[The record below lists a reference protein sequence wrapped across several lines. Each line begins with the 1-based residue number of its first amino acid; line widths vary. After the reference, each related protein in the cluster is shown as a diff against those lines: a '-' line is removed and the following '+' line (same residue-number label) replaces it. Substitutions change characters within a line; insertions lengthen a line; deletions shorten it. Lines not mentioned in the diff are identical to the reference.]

1 MKNNKIIK
9 YYQEVDDVIFNI
21 ESINNKNI
29 YFSNNNLKHYFLS
42 KLLETSDIFN
52 IINCN
57 SGIER
62 FYIDYQ
68 AEGIK
73 VFDNLNL
80 CKDPD
85 ILKIVKNTKGIFI
98 W

>member
-1 MKNNKIIK
+1 MKIYND
-9 YYQEVDDVIFNI
+9 Y
-21 ESINNKNI
+21 ESIDNLLLSIDNEYIDINI
-29 YFSNNNLKHYFLS
+29 SFDNNNLKYYFLS
-42 KLLETSDIFN
+42 KLEDLNNIFN

-68 AEGIK
+68 LDGIK

-80 CKDPD
+80 CKDSD
-85 ILKIVKNTKGIFI
+85 ILKIVKNTKGIII

>member
-1 MKNNKIIK
+1 MENIKNIKDYQDIDKFLLKI
-9 YYQEVDDVIFNI
+9 D
-21 ESINNKNI
+21 SNKNVNLK
-29 YFSNNNLKHYFLS
+29 FLSNNLKHYFFSRLQES
-42 KLLETSDIFN
+42 NDIYN

-68 AEGIK
+68 LEGIK
-73 VFDNLNL
+73 IFDNLNL
-80 CKDPD
+80 CKDFD
-85 ILKIVKNTKGIFI
+85 ILKIVKNTKGISI

>member
-1 MKNNKIIK
+1 MKI
-9 YYQEVDDVIFNI
+9 YSDY
-21 ESINNKNI
+21 ESIDNLLLSVDNECIDINI
-29 YFSNNNLKHYFLS
+29 SFDSNNLKYYFLS
-42 KLLETSDIFN
+42 KLEDLNNTFN

-68 AEGIK
+68 LDGIK

-80 CKDPD
+80 CKDSD
-85 ILKIVKNTKGIFI
+85 ILKIVKNTKGIII

>member
-1 MKNNKIIK
+1 MKIYND
-9 YYQEVDDVIFNI
+9 Y
-21 ESINNKNI
+21 ESIDNLLLSIDNEYIDINI
-29 YFSNNNLKHYFLS
+29 SFNSNNLKYYFLS
-42 KLLETSDIFN
+42 KLEDLNNTFN

-68 AEGIK
+68 LDGIK

-80 CKDPD
+80 CKDSD
-85 ILKIVKNTKGIFI
+85 ILKIVKNTKGIII

>member
-1 MKNNKIIK
+1 MKIYSDYESIDNLLL
-9 YYQEVDDVIFNI
+9 
-21 ESINNKNI
+21 SINNECIDINI
-29 YFSNNNLKHYFLS
+29 SFDSNNLKYYFLS
-42 KLLETSDIFN
+42 KLEDLNNTFN

-68 AEGIK
+68 LDGIK

-80 CKDPD
+80 CKDSD
-85 ILKIVKNTKGIFI
+85 ILKIVKNTKGIII

>member
-9 YYQEVDDVIFNI
+9 YYQEVDDIIFNI

-42 KLLETSDIFN
+42 KLLETNDIFN

>member
-1 MKNNKIIK
+1 MEKMKNIDTYQDVDNLVFKLNTNKFINIK
-9 YYQEVDDVIFNI
+9 F
-21 ESINNKNI
+21 S
-29 YFSNNNLKHYFLS
+29 SNNIKHYFFS
-42 KLLETSDIFN
+42 KLHDLQETYN

-62 FYIDYQ
+62 FYDDYQ
-68 AEGIK
+68 ADGIK

-80 CKDPD
+80 CKDLD
-85 ILKIVKNTKGIFI
+85 ILKIIKNTKGILI

>member
-1 MKNNKIIK
+1 M
-9 YYQEVDDVIFNI
+9 ENI
-21 ESINNKNI
+21 KNI
-29 YFSNNNLKHYFLS
+29 KDYQDIDKLIFRIETIKNLNLQFSSNNLKHYFFS
-42 KLLETSDIFN
+42 KLYELNEVYN

-62 FYIDYQ
+62 FYNDYQ
-68 AEGIK
+68 LEGVK

-80 CKDPD
+80 CKDQD
-85 ILKIVKNTKGIFI
+85 ILKIVKNTKGILI

>member
-1 MKNNKIIK
+1 MKI
-9 YYQEVDDVIFNI
+9 YSDY
-21 ESINNKNI
+21 ESIDNLLLGINNECIDINI
-29 YFSNNNLKHYFLS
+29 SFDSNNLKYYFLS
-42 KLLETSDIFN
+42 KLEDLNNTFN

-68 AEGIK
+68 LDGIK

-80 CKDPD
+80 CKDSD
-85 ILKIVKNTKGIFI
+85 ILKIVKNTKGIII

>member
-1 MKNNKIIK
+1 MENIKTIDRYYDIDNLIFKIDTIKNL
-9 YYQEVDDVIFNI
+9 NI
-21 ESINNKNI
+21 R
-29 YFSNNNLKHYFLS
+29 FSTNNLKYYFFL
-42 KLLETSDIFN
+42 KLNELNDIYN

-68 AEGIK
+68 LEGIK

-85 ILKIVKNTKGIFI
+85 ILKIAKNTKGILI